1 MVYGENSCIAFEIE
15 IMLESYE
22 SKEIVIFLGEENHI
36 LDVKDKAYK
45 YSNISNVKEE
55 LNKVKRY
62 WYELLTRI
70 QVKTPLESMNLMLNG
85 WTIYQ
90 TIVSR
95 LWGRTGYYQSG
106 GAVRF

>member
-1 MVYGENSCIAFEIE
+1 MTNQVCGENSCIAFEIE
-15 IMLESYE
+15 IELEAYE
-22 SKEIVIFLGEENHI
+22 NKEIVLFLGEEDDI
-36 LDVKDKAYK
+36 LNAKDMAYK
-45 YSNISNVKEE
+45 YSKISNVKEE
-55 LNKVKRY
+55 FNNVKRY

-85 WTIYQ
+85 WAIYQ

-106 GAVRF
+106 